1 MGLSLSSSMFG
12 LGLLLVALTAP
23 KLIKEPKLPLP
34 SLSTLAEIPEGKL
47 SRGGSPSEGPYAPN
61 TALRAATRV
70 LEGEVHGSESV
81 AVMEGG
87 DLVLLDKYGYMR
99 RAATASPGGAF
110 RLKGS
115 ATYLGAG
122 RPLGG
127 HVTASGEMIICDSVK
142 GLISVDLAT
151 SRISILA
158 NEVSPD
164 SPLAPATRIAY
175 ANDLDIA
182 ADGAVFFS
190 DSSDITPSQNR
201 QGYWDT
207 MRAFILTGLQGGATG
222 RLLKYDPSTGR
233 THCLAEGIWYAN
245 GVALAA
251 DESLCSSWRL
261 AGSLSAQRERF
272 FSHWRRPGTT
282 APAGSVDTFVDW
294 LPGFPDGVTRAAD
307 GGFWIAIAAPTL
319 PLIDKALPHKWAR
332 FALAW
337 LSEIY
342 TPKPKVL
349 GMVVK
354 VDKDGVPLLSLQD
367 PGGEVIPMVS
377 AVTEHDGK
385 LYLGNLAHSF
395 VGVLD
400 LADVSPAI
408 SSGTPEA
415 P

>member
-99 RAATASPGGAF
+99 RAAAAGGAF

-251 DESLCSSWRL
+251 DESFVLIVETWGLRVLRL
-261 AGSLSAQRERF
+261 WLKG
-272 FSHWRRPGTT
+272 PK
-282 APAGSVDTFVDW
+282 AGSVDTFVDW